1 LRGKIVLSRMMRK
14 EVILVGDRRIR
25 RIRRRVRRMKMIEM
39 GEVIRIEEVRVI
51 MEIILGIRT
60 IVVTK
65 GTFEMVQVN

>member
-1 LRGKIVLSRMMRK
+1 
-14 EVILVGDRRIR
+14 
-25 RIRRRVRRMKMIEM
+25 MIEM